1 MPPAMI
7 HGGHQC
13 YRMTRSSDLYGYYSL
28 KLKFY
33 ILESHYEQE
42 KLKAIL
48 GEKLQKS
55 SL

>member
-1 MPPAMI
+1 MVAI
-7 HGGHQC
+7 NA
-13 YRMTRSSDLYGYYSL
+13 TAWLASSDLYGYYSL
-28 KLKFY
+28 KLKSY

-48 GEKLQKS
+48 GKKLQKS